1 MNAQHE
7 LDTPSAWVVR
17 WADSIAPGGRVL
29 DVASGSGRH
38 ARWFAARGHPV
49 DAVDRDAEALSTL
62 RGVAGVRT
70 FCADIENA
78 AWPCERGCYAGVVVA
93 NYLHR
98 PLFPE
103 LLAAL
108 APGGALI
115 YETFA
120 RGQERYGRPS
130 NPAFLLKPGEL
141 LEVVRGRLRVI
152 AYEDLEVI
160 IPSPSAPFPTPLPKG
175 EGKSTG
181 ADAPITIQLK
191 PAVVQRICA
200 IG

>member
-7 LDTPSAWVVR
+7 LEMPSAWVVR
-17 WADSIAPGGRVL
+17 WADRIAPGGRVL
-29 DVASGSGRH
+29 DVASGTGRH
-38 ARWFAARGHPV
+38 ARWFAARGHGV
-49 DAVDRDAEALSTL
+49 DAVDRDAQALSTL
-62 RGVAGVRT
+62 RNVIGVRT
-70 FCADIENA
+70 VCADIENGE
-78 AWPCERGCYAGVVVA
+78 WPCERGCYAGVVVA

-130 NPAFLLKPGEL
+130 NPDFLLKPGEL

-152 AYEDLEVI
+152 AYEDLEVVLS
-160 IPSPSAPFPTPLPKG
+160 SPIAPLPATAARD
-175 EGKSTG
+175 EAKSTA
-181 ADAPITIQLK
+181 ADAPITLQPK